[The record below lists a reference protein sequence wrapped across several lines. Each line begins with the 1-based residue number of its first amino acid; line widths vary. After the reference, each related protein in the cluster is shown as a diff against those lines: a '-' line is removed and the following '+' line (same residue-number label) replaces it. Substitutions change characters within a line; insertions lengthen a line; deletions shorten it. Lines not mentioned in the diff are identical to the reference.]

1 MPARDPA
8 QLVNLPRLERLMDE
22 ARLDA
27 LVVRSGHNFTYLSG
41 VVYPGTLA
49 RHQDFADSPRAVL
62 LVWPRHGKP
71 TIVTNTTAA
80 GLVKRD
86 SWVERVEIYEGYVDR
101 PYATLARV
109 LSEQGLAKA
118 RVGFE
123 KNVVSAAD
131 WEVVASALP
140 ELAMIDCVEL
150 MDRVRWVKTPAE
162 IAKLKAGADLLDDAY
177 AEVFATIKDGDT
189 ERSVHTKLVERCLA
203 KGCGW
208 VHGILNSSTNT
219 ISYAGE
225 GDTRFRRGDVV
236 RTDYVAYLDGY
247 PGHQSRNAILGPA
260 SDTQRREYAT
270 TLDIYRRS
278 IDRCRAGT
286 TAGEVYDYV
295 VREFAKVGWQYTN
308 ILIGHGVGSWWHQQA
323 PILSRGNDT
332 VLEPGMVLA
341 LEPARHHWHI
351 QDMIVVN
358 DGAPTLISDKLSTDA
373 PFIIPM

>member
-8 QLVNLPRLERLMDE
+8 PLVNLPRLERLMDE

-62 LVWPRHGKP
+62 LVWPRHGTP
-71 TIVTNTTAA
+71 TIVCNATAA
-80 GLVKRD
+80 GLARRE
-86 SWVERVEIYEGYVDR
+86 SWVERVEIYEGYVEP
-101 PYATLARV
+101 PYALLARV
-109 LSEQGLAKA
+109 LAAQGLAKA

-131 WEVVASALP
+131 WELVARALP
-140 ELAMIDCVEL
+140 ELQMVDCVDV

-177 AEVFATIKDGDT
+177 REVFATIKDGDT

-219 ISYAGE
+219 IAYAGE

-260 SDTQRREYAT
+260 TPRQLSEYHT
-270 TLDIYRRS
+270 TRDIYRAT
-278 IDRCRAGT
+278 IARCRAGV
-286 TAGEVYDYV
+286 TAGEVYDFV
-295 VREFAKVGWQYTN
+295 VKAFAKAGWDYTN

-323 PILSRGNDT
+323 PILSRGNPI

-341 LEPARHHWHI
+341 LEPAKGYWHI
-351 QDMIVVN
+351 QDMIVVK
-358 DGAPTLISDKLSTDA
+358 DGAPELISDKFPTDE
-373 PFIIPM
+373 PFIIPI

>member
-1 MPARDPA
+1 MPARDPSP
-8 QLVNLPRLERLMDE
+8 LVNLPRLERLMDE
-22 ARLDA
+22 AKLDA
-27 LVVRSGHNFTYLSG
+27 LVLRSGHNFTYLSG

-71 TIVTNTTAA
+71 IIISNSTAA
-80 GLVKRD
+80 GLAQRD
-86 SWVERVEIYEGYVDR
+86 SWVEAIEIYEGYVEP
-101 PYATLARV
+101 PYALLARV
-109 LSEQGLAKA
+109 LAREGLGKA

-131 WEVVASALP
+131 WELVATALP
-140 ELAMIDCVEL
+140 ELQMVDCVAL

-162 IAKLKAGADLLDDAY
+162 IAKLKVGADLLDDAY
-177 AEVFATIKDGDT
+177 REVFETIRDGDT

-260 SDTQRREYAT
+260 TAQQLSEYHT
-270 TLDIYRRS
+270 TLDIYRRT

-286 TAGEVYDYV
+286 TAGEVYDFV
-295 VREFAKVGWQYTN
+295 VRGFAQAGWEYTN

-323 PILSRGNDT
+323 PILSRGNDI
-332 VLEPGMVLA
+332 VLEDGMVLA
-341 LEPARHHWHI
+341 LEPAKGYWHI
-351 QDMIVVN
+351 QDMIVVR
-358 DGAPTLISDKLSTDA
+358 DGAPELISDKFPTDD
-373 PFIIPM
+373 PFIVPI